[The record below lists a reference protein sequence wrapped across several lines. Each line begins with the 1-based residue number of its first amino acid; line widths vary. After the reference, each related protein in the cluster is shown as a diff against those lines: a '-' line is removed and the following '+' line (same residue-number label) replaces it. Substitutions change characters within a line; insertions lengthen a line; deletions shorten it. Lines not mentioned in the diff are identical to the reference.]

1 MPEHLHEWKT
11 AWNTDNQHS
20 QSEISAAFAGVQP
33 IPIGGETTPPFQTIF
48 IFQNPSTAKTQ
59 MLYNTTL
66 IYVLQI
72 LSSLPAADPQ
82 LQSSKNT
89 HHLPPSTN
97 TYAAMKISAAQ
108 ETRRCIPYYLSHK
121 SEMDT
126 GSLKIAHLDV
136 RTAFQTL
143 GRRGSLDGNGRCSYL
158 M

>member
-66 IYVLQI
+66 TYVLQI

-82 LQSSKNT
+82 LQSSKNN
-89 HHLPPSTN
+89 HHLTPSTN
-97 TYAAMKISAAQ
+97 TYA
-108 ETRRCIPYYLSHK
+108 
-121 SEMDT
+121 EMDT